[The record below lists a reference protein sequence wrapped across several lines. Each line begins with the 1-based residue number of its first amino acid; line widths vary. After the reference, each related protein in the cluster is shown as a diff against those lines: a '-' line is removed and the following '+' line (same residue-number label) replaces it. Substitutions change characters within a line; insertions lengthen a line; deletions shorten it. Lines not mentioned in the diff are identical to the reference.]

1 MIEKELIII
10 GSGAAGLTAAIYAS
24 RAGLDFS
31 VIERSP
37 LAGGQ
42 IINTVEVDNY
52 PGFIKVTGTE
62 LSQKLREHADHCKTD
77 FIADCVNK
85 IKKQRYYFEIK
96 GEKETYYSKAVIAAC
111 GAVRKKLGVN
121 GEERLS
127 GSGVSYCAVCDGA
140 FFRGKTTAVI
150 GGGNTA
156 AEEALYLSKLAKK
169 VYLVHRRD
177 KLKANKALQS
187 KLHSTANIQLIL
199 NCSITQIIGEHKV
212 EAIEIKRND
221 VPEIILTDGVFS
233 AVGISPESEL
243 FKDLAKLDEQG
254 FVVADEDCKTSLAG
268 LFAAG
273 DIRSKPLRQI
283 VTAAADGAA
292 AVSSAEKYLNG

>member
-1 MIEKELIII
+1 MIKKELIII

-31 VIERSP
+31 VIERYP

-42 IINTVEVDNY
+42 IVNTSEVDNY
-52 PGFIKVTGTE
+52 PGFIRTTGAE
-62 LSQKLREHADHCKTD
+62 LSQKLREHAEDCRTD
-77 FIADCVNK
+77 FITDCVSK
-85 IKKQRYYFEIK
+85 IKKQSDRFEIK
-96 GEKETYYSKAVIAAC
+96 GEKETYYSKTVIAAC
-111 GAVRKKLGVN
+111 GAARKKLGVK
-121 GEERLS
+121 GEDRLS

-140 FFRGKTTAVI
+140 FFRGRTAAVI

-187 KLHSTANIQLIL
+187 RLHSAENIQTVL
-199 NCSITQIIGEHKV
+199 NCSLAEIIGDHKV
-212 EAIEIKRND
+212 EAIEVKRNG
-221 VPEIILTDGVFS
+221 VSEVIHTDGVFS
-233 AVGISPESEL
+233 AIGISPESGL
-243 FKDLAKLDEQG
+243 LQGLAQLDEYG
-254 FVVADEDCKTSLAG
+254 FAIAGEDCKTSAEG

-283 VTAAADGAA
+283 VTAAADGAS
-292 AVSSAEKYLNG
+292 AVLSAEKYLNG